1 MYGAVAANKRNTVII
16 MAVFVGI
23 VSAIGWVLST
33 LYGSPSLAPW
43 IIGGAAL
50 YALIQYFVA
59 SKLAVAMTGAKEIQ
73 KRDNPRLY
81 RIVENLSITTGMP
94 MPKVYVIDDPAP
106 NAFATGR
113 DPRHAIVAAT
123 TGIMDVMSDRE
134 LEAVMA
140 HEMGHVKNYDI
151 RVSMI
156 AFGLVSAIGI
166 MSDIALRMMFFGG
179 GNSNEN
185 RNPIF
190 MIIGIV
196 VVLLAPIVAMLVQFA
211 ISRQR
216 EYLAD
221 ATGALTTRDSEGLAS
236 ALEKLAQYGKPMKQQ
251 STATAHLF
259 FSNPLK
265 SGVLSKLFS
274 THPPLEDRI
283 ARLRGNADKF

>member
-16 MAVFVGI
+16 MAVFIGI
-23 VSAIGWVLST
+23 IGALGWAFSMS
-33 LYGSPSLAPW
+33 YGSPFLTPW
-43 IIGGAAL
+43 IIGAAAV
-50 YALIQYFVA
+50 YALIQYFIA
-59 SKLAVAMTGAKEIQ
+59 SKLAIAMTGAKEIQ

-94 MPKVYVIDDPAP
+94 MPKVYVIEDSAP

-113 DPRHAIVAAT
+113 DPRHAVVAAT
-123 TGIMDVMSDRE
+123 TGIMDIMSDRE

-156 AFGLVSAIGI
+156 AFGLVSAIGVI
-166 MSDIALRMMFFGG
+166 SDIALRMMFFGG
-179 GNSNEN
+179 SSNEN

-190 MIIGIV
+190 VIIGIV
-196 VVLLAPIVAMLVQFA
+196 VVLLAPVVAMLVQFA

-221 ATGALTTRDSEGLAS
+221 ATGALTTRDPDGLAS
-236 ALEKLAQYGKPMKQQ
+236 ALEKLAQYGKPMKRQN
-251 STATAHLF
+251 TATAHLF

-265 SGVLSKLFS
+265 SGALSKLFS

-283 ARLRGNADKF
+283 TRLRGNADKF